1 MTPFESE
8 QYKEIPSVEA
18 PHEPER
24 KEGFFKE
31 LVRFS
36 LIAIVVVL
44 PIRYFV
50 AQPFI
55 VNGASMDPTFETG
68 QYLIVDQLS
77 YRFEEPKRG
86 DVVIF
91 RYPLD
96 PQKFFIKRVI
106 GLPGEK
112 VTLNSNGVT
121 ITNEASPEGFLLE
134 QDFIVHSKSENP
146 TEITLRATEYFVMG
160 DNRPASSDSRSW
172 GPLPRKNIV
181 GRAFLR
187 LLPLNEIGI
196 FPGSHSF
203 ESEAG
208 NSTSL
213 IPTV

>member
-1 MTPFESE
+1 MTHNESPQHE
-8 QYKEIPSVEA
+8 ETNIAREKELPA
-18 PHEPER
+18 R
-24 KEGFFKE
+24 KESFFKE
-31 LVRFS
+31 LLRFS

-44 PIRYFV
+44 PIRYFI

-77 YRFEEPKRG
+77 YRFENPSRG

-106 GLPGEK
+106 GLPGET
-112 VTLNSNGVT
+112 VILNASGIT
-121 ITNEASPEGFLLE
+121 IINEANPDGFALD
-134 QDFIVHSKSENP
+134 QDFVQHTKTENLS
-146 TEITLRATEYFVMG
+146 EITLRETEYFVLG

-187 LLPLNEIGI
+187 LLPVTEVGVL
-196 FPGSHSF
+196 PGSHSF
-203 ESEAG
+203 ESNEL
-208 NSTSL
+208 SPEKTL
-213 IPTV
+213 